1 MSGRGGA
8 DVTHFTA
15 RPFNTWGC
23 GYIAYQAAVAA
34 HRAGRLRRVIAPSV
48 VPGEIPDSLITLA
61 PPGFWCGVLQRLP
74 YRVKVRFALDFL
86 FRDNELDWKARKCVP
101 EGGILHAWSH
111 QALFTMRRARSSGA
125 RLVLERPNTH
135 PLEMT
140 RLVRQE
146 YRRFGA
152 PGRVD
157 AFFEVRKCLAEHAL
171 ADRIVV
177 CSEFARESHLRH
189 GVPAEKLRVINY
201 GVDTDVFRPGEK
213 RDDVFREVFCGMVCL
228 RKGVQYLLQAWK
240 ELALPEA
247 ELLLLGLVLPDAV
260 PLMERYSALPGL
272 RIHGHVDSRSELAE
286 LYRQG
291 SVFVFPS
298 VEDGFGMVVTEAM
311 ACGIPVIISDHT
323 GAKDVVRDGVNGF
336 VVPTY
341 DVASIR
347 ERILTLRDDPALRRS
362 MGEAARETALQN
374 TWRHYGEKLLRVY
387 DELSG

>member
-1 MSGRGGA
+1 MPAGGP

-23 GYIAYQAAVAA
+23 GYIAYQAALAA
-34 HRAGRLRRVIAPSV
+34 HRAGRLRRVIAPSF
-48 VPGEIPDSLITLA
+48 VPGEIPETIIRVA
-61 PPGFWCGVLQRLP
+61 PHGFWWNVLQRLP
-74 YRVKVRFALDFL
+74 YRIKVRFALDFL
-86 FRDNELDWKARKCVP
+86 FRDNELDWKARRLVP
-101 EGGILHAWSH
+101 EGGIFHAWSH
-111 QALFTMRRARSSGA
+111 QGLFSMRRARRLGA

-146 YRRFGA
+146 HRRFGA

-157 AFFEVRKCLAEHAL
+157 APFEVRKCLAEHAL

-177 CSEFARESHLRH
+177 CSQFARESHLRH
-189 GVPAEKLRVINY
+189 GVPDGKIRVINY
-201 GVDTDVFRPGEK
+201 GVDTETFSPGPK
-213 RDDVFREVFCGMVCL
+213 RDDVFRVVFCGMVCL
-228 RKGVQYLLQAWK
+228 RKGIQYLLQAWE
-240 ELALPEA
+240 ELALPGA
-247 ELLLLGLVLPDAV
+247 ELLVLGLVLPDALHLV
-260 PLMERYSALPGL
+260 ERYRGLPGL
-272 RIHGHVDSRSELAE
+272 RIQGHVDSRTELAE

-311 ACGIPVIISDHT
+311 ACGIPVVISDHT
-323 GAKDVVRDGVNGF
+323 GAMDVVQDGVNGF

-341 DVASIR
+341 DVEALKQ
-347 ERILTLRDDPALRRS
+347 RILTLRDDPGLCRS
-362 MGEAARETALQN
+362 MGAAARETALQN
-374 TWRHYGEKLLRVY
+374 TWLHYGQKLLRVY

>member
-1 MSGRGGA
+1 MPASGP

-23 GYIAYQAAVAA
+23 GYIASQAALAA
-34 HRAGRLRRVIAPSV
+34 YRAGRLRRVIAPSF
-48 VPGEIPDSLITLA
+48 VPGEIPDSLIHVA
-61 PPGFWCGVLQRLP
+61 PPGFWWAALQRLP
-74 YRVKVRFALDFL
+74 YRLKVRFALDFL
-86 FRDNELDWKARKCVP
+86 FRDNELDWKSRRLVP
-101 EGGILHAWSH
+101 EGGIFHAWSH
-111 QALFTMRRARSSGA
+111 QGLFSMRRARKLGA

-140 RLVRQE
+140 RLVRRE

-157 AFFEVRKCLAEHAL
+157 APFEVRKCLAEHAL

-177 CSEFARESHLRH
+177 CSQFARESHLRH
-189 GVPAEKLRVINY
+189 GIPDEKLRVINY
-201 GVDTDVFRPGEK
+201 GVDTETFSPGEK
-213 RDDVFREVFCGMVCL
+213 RDNVFRVVFCGMVCL
-228 RKGVQYLLQAWK
+228 RKGIQYLLQAWE
-240 ELALPEA
+240 ELAMPGA
-247 ELLLLGLVLPDAV
+247 ELLVLGLVLPDAV
-260 PLMERYSALPGL
+260 PLMERYRDLPGL
-272 RIHGHVDSRSELAE
+272 RIQGHVDSRTELAD

-311 ACGIPVIISDHT
+311 ACGIPVVISDHT
-323 GAKDVVRDGVNGF
+323 GAKDVVQDGVNGF

-341 DVASIR
+341 DVQALKDR
-347 ERILTLRDDPALRRS
+347 TLTLRDDPALCRS

-387 DELSG
+387 DELAD